1 MSAPATPAGVSIR
14 EFARRDGCDDK
25 LVRRALQTGHL
36 CALPDGKLDPVLVG
50 SGWRKENRRGAD
62 KGADKGADTAA
73 DKPRGVRTRR
83 PQESEPPVAPAP
95 IAEMEAQPHGGALK
109 RSRRPKPE
117 PPPGHGN
124 LTLVEAER
132 LKEQSLA
139 RLRQLEYD
147 ARSGQVVRV
156 EDVAGQV
163 GALFAT
169 VRTRLLAMPAEQAP
183 RLHRCKGPAEI
194 QAVLAELISEVLQEL
209 AADGALRP
217 RA

>member
-1 MSAPATPAGVSIR
+1 MSAPATPIGVSIR

-36 CALPDGKLDPVLVG
+36 LALPDGKLDPAFVG

-62 KGADKGADTAA
+62 TGADT
-73 DKPRGVRTRR
+73 PQGVRTRR
-83 PQESEPPVAPAP
+83 ARKAAPPAAVATVV
-95 IAEMEAQPHGGALK
+95 ELQAQPHGGALK
-109 RSRRPKPE
+109 RSHRPAPE
-117 PPPGHGN
+117 QSSSQGD
-124 LTLVEAER
+124 LTLLEAER

-147 ARSGQVVRV
+147 TRSGQVVRV

-169 VRTRLLAMPAEQAP
+169 VRTRLLAIPAEQAP

-209 AADGALRP
+209 VADGVLRP
-217 RA
+217 GA

>member
-1 MSAPATPAGVSIR
+1 MSALAKSAGVSIR

-36 CALPDGKLDPVLVG
+36 LALPDGKLDPALVG

-62 KGADKGADTAA
+62 TGADTGA
-73 DKPRGVRTRR
+73 DKPRGVRTSRSQVPR
-83 PQESEPPVAPAP
+83 PSAAPA
-95 IAEMEAQPHGGALK
+95 AAVELEAQPHGGALK
-109 RSRRPKPE
+109 RSHRPQTE
-117 PPPGHGN
+117 PPAGQGE

-139 RLRQLEYD
+139 RLRQLDYD
-147 ARSGQVVRV
+147 TRSGQVVRI

-169 VRTRLLAMPAEQAP
+169 VRTRLLAIPAEQAP
-183 RLHRCKGPAEI
+183 RLHRCRGPAEI

-209 AADGALRP
+209 VADGVLRP
-217 RA
+217 GA